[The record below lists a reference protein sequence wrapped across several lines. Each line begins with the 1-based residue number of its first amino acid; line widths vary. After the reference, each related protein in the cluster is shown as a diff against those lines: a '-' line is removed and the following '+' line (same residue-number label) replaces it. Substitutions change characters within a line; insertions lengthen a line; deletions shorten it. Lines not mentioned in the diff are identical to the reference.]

1 MGGVLRRWGLF
12 AGDRD
17 WGAMFFW
24 GAMFAGEVRNF
35 YIIRC
40 LFENFLWIIGFC
52 YKFAV
57 IFKVA

>member
-1 MGGVLRRWGLF
+1 
-12 AGDRD
+12 
-17 WGAMFFW
+17 
-24 GAMFAGEVRNF
+24 MFAGEVRNF
-35 YIIRC
+35 YIIRR